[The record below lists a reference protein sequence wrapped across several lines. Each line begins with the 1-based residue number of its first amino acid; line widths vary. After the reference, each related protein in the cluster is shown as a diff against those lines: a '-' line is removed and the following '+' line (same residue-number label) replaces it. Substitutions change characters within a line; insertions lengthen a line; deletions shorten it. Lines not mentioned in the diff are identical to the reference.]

1 MKSWADVIGWG
12 IYHQNNGV
20 AWINPHKKAQSAVME
35 FRRYHLQY
43 YISSALVVLFS
54 LLAIIWLNETL
65 RLLELVVSR
74 GGSLIDFALMSIFP
88 IPLWLMLALPVS
100 AFISVI
106 WVLQKFLSDRE
117 MIVMQ
122 AIGMNQAQLTLP
134 ALLFG
139 GMMTVFL
146 ILNSVYI
153 LPLGFSAFK
162 ALQNDIR
169 ASIPK
174 ILIKDGEFID
184 LDKGLTIFIGE
195 KQGRRE
201 IGNVFIQDNRRAD
214 KFVTFTAQK
223 GVFDT
228 EKGRAVLKLENG
240 QRTELNQDGSSSAL
254 LSFESHM
261 IDISRTGVQNNNRLY
276 LDANEERI
284 TTLLNPDPSMPARY
298 QRERIAEGHF
308 RIASPFLA
316 LSLCMIAACLMGKAN
331 SDRHRTTSRLSI
343 TVVAGLAVLI
353 GTIVARS
360 FIVTNVQFWPL
371 LYIIICGPIMAGLI
385 YLFRPQPLQQ
395 PQQDMS

>member
-1 MKSWADVIGWG
+1 
-12 IYHQNNGV
+12 
-20 AWINPHKKAQSAVME
+20 ME

-153 LPLGFSAFK
+153 LPLGFSASKPYKMIFG
-162 ALQNDIR
+162 LLF
-169 ASIPK
+169 PK
-174 ILIKDGEFID
+174 F
-184 LDKGLTIFIGE
+184 
-195 KQGRRE
+195 
-201 IGNVFIQDNRRAD
+201 
-214 KFVTFTAQK
+214 
-223 GVFDT
+223 
-228 EKGRAVLKLENG
+228 
-240 QRTELNQDGSSSAL
+240 
-254 LSFESHM
+254 
-261 IDISRTGVQNNNRLY
+261 
-276 LDANEERI
+276 
-284 TTLLNPDPSMPARY
+284 
-298 QRERIAEGHF
+298 
-308 RIASPFLA
+308 
-316 LSLCMIAACLMGKAN
+316 
-331 SDRHRTTSRLSI
+331 
-343 TVVAGLAVLI
+343 
-353 GTIVARS
+353 
-360 FIVTNVQFWPL
+360 
-371 LYIIICGPIMAGLI
+371 
-385 YLFRPQPLQQ
+385 
-395 PQQDMS
+395 